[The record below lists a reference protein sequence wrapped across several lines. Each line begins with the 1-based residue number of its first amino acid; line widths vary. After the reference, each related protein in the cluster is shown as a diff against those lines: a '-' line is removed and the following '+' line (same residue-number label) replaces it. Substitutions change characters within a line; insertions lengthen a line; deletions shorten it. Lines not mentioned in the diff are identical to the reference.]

1 MKTKTYPRI
10 LLKLSGESLG
20 SGGVDYKKLQRVA
33 QQIAAV
39 NRKGIAVAIVIG
51 GGNVW
56 RFRDNQKLTSLPR
69 VNSDY
74 LGMLATVFNG
84 VVLTAAL
91 KDLEI
96 NAEVFSA
103 VKSPSE
109 ITQPYSIAKARKVM
123 GKGGVVVLSGGTGK
137 PFVTTDTAAAMR
149 AVEMRCERI
158 LKATNVD
165 GVYDSDPRKNRKAK
179 LLKQLTYKETIAK
192 KYGVMDLK
200 AFEILEKKK
209 IPLAVFNFGKAGLLL
224 KAASGEDIGTL
235 IR

>member
-1 MKTKTYPRI
+1 MKSKIYPRI

-20 SGGVDYKKLQRVA
+20 SGGVDGNLVMKVA
-33 QQIAAV
+33 QQIAEV
-39 NRKGIAVAIVIG
+39 NKQGIAIAIVIG

-74 LGMLATVFNG
+74 LGMLATVMNG

-91 KDLEI
+91 RDLKVK
-96 NAEVFSA
+96 AEVFSA
-103 VKSPSE
+103 VKAPSE
-109 ITQPYSIAKARKVM
+109 ITQPYVITKARKVM
-123 GKGGVVVLSGGTGK
+123 QAGGVVVLSGGTGK

-149 AVEMRCERI
+149 AVEMQCSRI

-165 GVYDSDPRKNRKAK
+165 GVYDSDPRKNKKAK
-179 LLKQLTYKETIAK
+179 LLKQITYKETIAK
-192 KYGVMDLK
+192 KLEVMDLK

-209 IPLAVFNFGKAGLLL
+209 IPLAVFNFSKPGLLL
-224 KAASGEDIGTL
+224 KAASGEAVGTL
-235 IR
+235 IS

>member
-20 SGGVDYKKLQRVA
+20 SGGVDYKCLQKVA
-33 QQIAAV
+33 QQIAEV
-39 NRKGIAVAIVIG
+39 NRKGIAIAIVIG

-91 KDLEI
+91 RDLKI

-109 ITQPYSIAKARKVM
+109 ITQPYSITHARKVLA
-123 GKGGVVVLSGGTGK
+123 KGGVVVLSGGTGK

-165 GVYDSDPRKNRKAK
+165 GVYDADPRKNKKAK

-200 AFEILEKKK
+200 AFEILAKQK

-224 KAASGEDIGTL
+224 RAASGEDIGTL

>member
-20 SGGVDYKKLQRVA
+20 SGGVDYKCLQKVA
-33 QQIAAV
+33 QQIAVV
-39 NRKGIAVAIVIG
+39 NRKGIAIAIVIG

-84 VVLTAAL
+84 VVLNAAL
-91 KDLEI
+91 KDLGI

-109 ITQPYSIAKARKVM
+109 ITQPYSITKARKVM
-123 GKGGVVVLSGGTGK
+123 GKGGVVILSGGTGK

-149 AVEMRCERI
+149 AVEMQCERI

-179 LLKQLTYKETIAK
+179 LLKQLTYRETIAQ

-224 KAASGEDIGTL
+224 KAASGEAVGTL

>member
-39 NRKGIAVAIVIG
+39 NRKGIAIAIVIG

-84 VVLTAAL
+84 VTLTAAL
-91 KDLEI
+91 RDLKI

-103 VKSPSE
+103 VKAPSE
-109 ITQPYSIAKARKVM
+109 IVKPYSIVNARKVLAQ
-123 GKGGVVVLSGGTGK
+123 GGVVVLSGGTGK

-149 AVEMRCERI
+149 AVEMRCSRI

-165 GVYDSDPRKNRKAK
+165 GVYDADPRKNKKAK
-179 LLKQLTYKETIAK
+179 LLKELTYKETIAK
-192 KYGVMDLK
+192 QYGVMDLK

-209 IPLAVFNFGKAGLLL
+209 IPLSVFNFGKAGLLL
-224 KAASGEDIGTL
+224 KAASGESVGTL